1 MCLGS
6 IAPLMLGGYFCIA
19 VFGLQFLGGIF
30 NYFFVW
36 NFFLL
41 AHFLCS
47 LSLSLSLSVFVV
59 YFFLYDTS
67 FCGAFIGFLGF
78 LEFGWIFFV
87 NNEKTF
93 GENFLT

>member
-1 MCLGS
+1 MEFLFVGTFF
-6 IAPLMLGGYFCIA
+6 ML
-19 VFGLQFLGGIF
+19 
-30 NYFFVW
+30 
-36 NFFLL
+36 
-41 AHFLCS
+41 S

-93 GENFLT
+93 GENFFT